1 MPLVLV
7 GGADRRYALLPGSSM
22 PIGRIH
28 AGRSP
33 EAMFVSRQQCML
45 SVSSDGTQVGHG
57 LLLIRSTANSNTV
70 LPELSRVQQAQL

>member
-1 MPLVLV
+1 
-7 GGADRRYALLPGSSM
+7 
-22 PIGRIH
+22 
-28 AGRSP
+28 
-33 EAMFVSRQQCML
+33 MFVSRQQCML